1 MRRLGAGARSCA
13 LGALLL
19 AGGGGAAGAAGETRG
34 DVDQLVG
41 RIDQAQRGVRTL
53 RAEFTQRNRV
63 KLFKQELTSRG
74 LLLYERGDGGSRLR
88 WEYVAPDPSTMILA
102 GGKATLLLPGRG
114 PQEFSVAGDST
125 LRAIFAELE
134 LWLGNGS
141 LRRAQ
146 AQGEYDMSAGGD
158 VKAPVLV
165 LRPRE
170 KSPLSRTF
178 SRIEMRLDG
187 KTMLLRG
194 LLLQEQGGDEKDISF
209 TRVDRDV
216 ALPPRS
222 FVP

>member
-1 MRRLGAGARSCA
+1 VTLACA
-13 LGALLL
+13 LSLS
-19 AGGGGAAGAAGETRG
+19 GGAAAAAEADPR
-34 DVDQLVG
+34 VDQLIG

-146 AQGEYDMSAGGD
+146 AQGEYDMRASGD
-158 VKAPVLV
+158 SKVPVLV
-165 LRPRE
+165 LQPRE

-187 KTMLLRG
+187 RTMLLKG
-194 LLLQEQGGDEKDISF
+194 LLLVERGGDEKDITF
-209 TRVDRDV
+209 TRVDRDA
-216 ALPPRS
+216 ALPPRAFS
-222 FVP
+222 P